1 MNLRISRLTTMHS
14 MFQSDRKRHWAVPLR
29 PLPACTPDILCAGL
43 PVRSPVR
50 RRLAW
55 VEKEGSAP
63 SGVIHIRTWCGQFE
77 ADFRRTI
84 FKPLISLVEPR
95 GVEPLTS

>member
-1 MNLRISRLTTMHS
+1 MFSLTGNVTGPSRS
-14 MFQSDRKRHWAVPLR
+14 GPCPLA
-29 PLPACTPDILCAGL
+29 PPTSYALGFLCVA
-43 PVRSPVR
+43 RVR

-63 SGVIHIRTWCGQFE
+63 SGVIHIRTGADNFE